1 MSEIHESEYAIW
13 QLGWETC
20 QIHHTTKIKFQFEF
34 ALFISRADYWK
45 KEWNQYSMNEYSS
58 PLMK

>member
-13 QLGWETC
+13 QLGRETC
-20 QIHHTTKIKFQFEF
+20 QIHDATEIKLQFEF
-34 ALFISRADYWK
+34 ALFISRVDYWNE
-45 KEWNQYSMNEYSS
+45 EWNQYALNEFIS